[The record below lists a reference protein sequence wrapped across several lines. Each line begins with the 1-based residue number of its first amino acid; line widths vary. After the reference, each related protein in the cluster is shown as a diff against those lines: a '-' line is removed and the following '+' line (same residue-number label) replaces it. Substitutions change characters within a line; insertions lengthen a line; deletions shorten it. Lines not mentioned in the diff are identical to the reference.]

1 MELFKCRASASGKLA
16 TDPKK
21 KTDTLS
27 KTTETF
33 LKEWLT
39 ERIYGYR
46 KQISSKYLIRGIES
60 EDEAIDKAI
69 QWLDLGFQVKNEQ
82 YFENDYFCGTPDLI
96 IDGVVYDIKCSWS
109 WETFPLLEEEIP
121 TDGYET
127 QLQIYM
133 DLLGLKKAKLC
144 YVLLNTPADFNNLEI
159 TYDHLDIKYRIK
171 TYDIEYD
178 ELLIEKLKKRVIDSR
193 IYLKNTL
200 EKFDINV

>member
-1 MELFKCRASASGKLA
+1 MEQFKCRASASGKLA
-16 TDPKK
+16 TNPKS
-21 KTDTLS
+21 KTDLLS
-27 KTTETF
+27 QTTKTF
-33 LKEWLT
+33 IKEWAI

-46 KQISSKYLIRGIES
+46 KQISSKYLSKGIEM

-69 QWLDLGFQVKNEQ
+69 QWLDLGFQVKNEEF
-82 YFENDYFCGTPDLI
+82 FENDYFCGTPDLI

-109 WETFPLLEEEIP
+109 WETFPLLEENIP

-127 QLQIYM
+127 QLQVYM
-133 DLLGLKKAKLC
+133 DLLGLKKSKLV
-144 YVLLNTPADFNNLEI
+144 YVLLNTPSDFYNQEI
-159 TYDHLDIKYRIK
+159 TYDHLDIRYRIK

-178 ELLIEKLKKRVIDSR
+178 ELLIEKLKQRVIDSR